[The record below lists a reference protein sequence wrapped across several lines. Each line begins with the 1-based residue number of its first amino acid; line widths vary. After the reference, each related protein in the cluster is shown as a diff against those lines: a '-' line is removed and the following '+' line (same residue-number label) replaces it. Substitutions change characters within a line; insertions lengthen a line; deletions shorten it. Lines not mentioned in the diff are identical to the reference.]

1 MDIWGRI
8 TNISGN
14 KVTMSVEDAQELAM
28 LSLYTSEERPQ
39 AVISIADERSISR
52 VQRKKAYAIIGE
64 IAKWSGYTPEETKWW
79 MKFYYEAETG
89 DQHFSFAD
97 TDMTTARTFISYLL
111 DYAVK
116 NHIPMSKSGLAY
128 MDDVEAYMY
137 SSLSHRSCVVC
148 GRPADVHHIDT
159 VGMGNDRNLVDHRQ
173 KHLIALCR
181 VHHNEAHN
189 IGWPAFEQNYHVKG
203 IKLDPET
210 LQRLGIMTFKRM
222 EEIDNDKSRRIS
234 RTTNQ
239 GR

>member
-14 KVTMSVEDAQELAM
+14 RVTMSVEDAQELAT
-28 LSLYTSEERPQ
+28 LSLYTSEEQPQ

-52 VQRKKAYAIIGE
+52 IQRKKAYAIIGE
-64 IAKWSGYTPEETKWW
+64 IAKWSGYTPEEAKEW

-97 TDMTTARTFISYLL
+97 TDMTTARNFISYLL

-159 VGMGNDRNLVDHRQ
+159 VGMGNDRNLVDHRE
-173 KHLIALCR
+173 KNLIALCR

-189 IGWPAFEQNYHVKG
+189 IGWPAFKQKYHVKG

-222 EEIDNDKSRRIS
+222 EEIDNESRL
-234 RTTNQ
+234 TN
-239 GR
+239 RSAH

>member
-1 MDIWGRI
+1 
-8 TNISGN
+8 
-14 KVTMSVEDAQELAM
+14 MSVEDAQELAT
-28 LSLYTSEERPQ
+28 LSLYTSEEQPQ

-52 VQRKKAYAIIGE
+52 IQRKKAYAIIGE
-64 IAKWSGYTPEETKWW
+64 IAKWSGYTPEEAKEW

-89 DQHFSFAD
+89 DQH
-97 TDMTTARTFISYLL
+97 L
-111 DYAVK
+111 
-116 NHIPMSKSGLAY
+116 
-128 MDDVEAYMY
+128 EAYMY

-159 VGMGNDRNLVDHRQ
+159 VGMGNDRNLVDHRE

-189 IGWPAFEQNYHVKG
+189 IGWTAFEQKYHVKG

-222 EEIDNDKSRRIS
+222 EEIDNESRLAN
-234 RTTNQ
+234 RTAH
-239 GR
+239 

>member
-1 MDIWGRI
+1 
-8 TNISGN
+8 
-14 KVTMSVEDAQELAM
+14 MSVEDAQELAM

-97 TDMTTARTFISYLL
+97 TDMTTARKFISYLL

-137 SSLSHRSCVVC
+137 SSLSHRSCV
-148 GRPADVHHIDT
+148 
-159 VGMGNDRNLVDHRQ
+159 
-173 KHLIALCR
+173 
-181 VHHNEAHN
+181 
-189 IGWPAFEQNYHVKG
+189 
-203 IKLDPET
+203 
-210 LQRLGIMTFKRM
+210 
-222 EEIDNDKSRRIS
+222 
-234 RTTNQ
+234 
-239 GR
+239 